1 MSKNSCNRDEGELM
15 YTDDELKDIASKV
28 LQKAEK
34 LFNLSE
40 AEVFIQSLS
49 HMMGGIE
56 YRTPKVFQT
65 TNRAGCAIRFYKNDE
80 LFFACFPLTSVLQE
94 LDNLEQITTYPIASK
109 KFDFP
114 EIKLSS
120 SSVSNIYDKRIAS
133 LNEEEIYSLS
143 YSMSEF
149 EKTIDDIIL
158 DGSILFSLEK
168 KVIANSTQALAFE
181 KSTWC
186 DISLRALYRGYDMI
200 STSEKN
206 LTSRQIP
213 SSISSIVEDLV
224 SETMQRSSLS
234 ETLSNLSV
242 PIIFSPMAFSQIFSF
257 SLVPLLRKPNAHK
270 LSTLEFSPEF
280 NLTDDGTVPG
290 LPNSTAFDDEGIS
303 QAKTVVIKKGMLEQA
318 LNNSQFSQE
327 NEEKTGNSFRAKLF
341 EIFPRNYQA
350 YPDIFPSNLLVGE
363 GQESYDQIIND
374 VGEGIF
380 VNSTQGYMTADY
392 HSGTFKVSAN
402 DSYRV
407 EQGAVAGTLPT
418 FDVIGNIFEL
428 LSKSPRFSKDRKV
441 VRPFNTPYSIL
452 SPYVYTEEIS
462 IFL

>member
-1 MSKNSCNRDEGELM
+1 M
-15 YTDDELKDIASKV
+15 YTDDELKDIAIRI

-34 LFNLSE
+34 MFNLSE
-40 AEVFIQSLS
+40 VEVFIQSLS

-65 TNRAGCAIRFYKNDE
+65 TNRAGCAIRFFKSDE
-80 LFFACFPLTSVLQE
+80 LYYACFPLNTVFE
-94 LDNLEQITTYPIASK
+94 EINNLEKITTYPIASK
-109 KFDFP
+109 KFEFP

-143 YSMSEF
+143 YSMSEY
-149 EKTIDDIIL
+149 EKTIEDVIL
-158 DGSILFSLEK
+158 DGSLLFSLEK

-200 STSEKN
+200 STSEKH

-224 SETMQRSSLS
+224 SETMQRSTLS
-234 ETLSNLSV
+234 ENLTNLSV

-257 SLVPLLRKPNAHK
+257 SLVPLLKKPNAHK
-270 LSTLEFSPEF
+270 LSTMEFSEEF
-280 NLTDDGTVPG
+280 NLIDDGTVPG

-303 QAKTVVIKKGMLEQA
+303 QAKTVVIRKGLLEQS

-327 NEEKTGNSFRAKLF
+327 NEERTGNSFRVKLF
-341 EIFPRNYQA
+341 EVFPRNFQA

-363 GQESYDQIIND
+363 GIEHYDQIVED
-374 VGEGIF
+374 MSEGVF

-392 HSGTFKVSAN
+392 HSGIFKVSAN
-402 DSYRV
+402 DAYKV

-418 FDVIGNIFEL
+418 FDIIGNIFEV
-428 LSKSPRFSKDRKV
+428 LSKSPRFSKERKV
-441 VRPFNTPYSIL
+441 VRPINTPYSIL
-452 SPYVYTEEIS
+452 SPAVLTEEAS